1 MSITYLDIRD
11 SAVAQIKAQFAAHNN
26 MHIAAHPG
34 TFNEEEIRRLVTRTP
49 AILTSLMR
57 ISDRDVNDESFCDFV
72 NWVLY
77 RANNQDT
84 LYDGALKIV
93 SALIPVIRSLDAG
106 WGIDG
111 GRGIEAECLYSGSLD
126 KINITL
132 WAVKW
137 RWQVRGAA
145 SDGGILLPGDLDW
158 FEGYNAEHI
167 VDRQN
172 VNDEVFLEV
181 HNAHSNDPNS
191 GEPSGS
197 GAI

>member
-1 MSITYLDIRD
+1 MSVTYLDIRD
-11 SAVAQIKAQFAAHNN
+11 SVVAQIKEQFAGKKQIHV
-26 MHIAAHPG
+26 AAHPG

-93 SALIPVIRSLDAG
+93 SAVIPVIRDMNAG
-106 WGIDG
+106 WSIDG

-137 RWQVRGAA
+137 RWQVRSVAEG
-145 SDGGILLPGDLDW
+145 GGILLPGDLDW
-158 FEGYNAEHI
+158 FEGYTAEHA
-167 VDRQN
+167 VGTQTAEDT
-172 VNDEVFLEV
+172 VELEV
-181 HNAHSNDPNS
+181 IPDGPDESSTYNP
-191 GEPSGS
+191 
-197 GAI
+197 

>member
-1 MSITYLDIRD
+1 MSVTYLDIRN
-11 SAVAQIKAQFAAHNN
+11 SAVAQIQEKFAGQK
-26 MHIAAHPG
+26 HIHVAAHPG

-49 AILTSLMR
+49 AILTSLLR
-57 ISDRDVNDESFCDFV
+57 VSDRDVNDESFCDFV

-84 LYDGALKIV
+84 LYDGALEIV
-93 SALIPVIRSLDAG
+93 SALIPVIRNMDAG
-106 WGIDG
+106 WCIDG

-145 SDGGILLPGDLDW
+145 EGGGILLPGDLDW
-158 FEGYNAEHI
+158 FEGYDAGHI
-167 VDRQN
+167 VGRQDI
-172 VNDEVFLEV
+172 NDEVHLEV
-181 HNAHSNDPNS
+181 DNARSNDPNS
-191 GEPSGS
+191 G
-197 GAI
+197 

>member
-1 MSITYLDIRD
+1 MSVTYLDIRD
-11 SAVAQIKAQFAAHNN
+11 SVVTRLKEQFAGQKNIHV
-26 MHIAAHPG
+26 AAHPG

-72 NWVLY
+72 TWVLY

-93 SALIPVIRSLDAG
+93 SALIPVIRNLDAG
-106 WGIDG
+106 WCIDG

-137 RWQVRGAA
+137 RWQVRGVAE
-145 SDGGILLPGDLDW
+145 GGAILLSEDLDW
-158 FEGYNAEHI
+158 FEGYDAEHI
-167 VDRQN
+167 VGQQDIK
-172 VNDEVFLEV
+172 DEVHVEV
-181 HNAHSNDPNS
+181 HNGHSNDPNT
-191 GEPSGS
+191 G
-197 GAI
+197 

>member
-1 MSITYLDIRD
+1 MSVTYLDVRD
-11 SAVAQIKAQFAAHNN
+11 RVTAQIKEQFAGQKQIHV
-26 MHIAAHPG
+26 AAHPG
-34 TFNEEEIRRLVTRTP
+34 TFDEAEIKRLVTRTP

-93 SALIPVIRSLDAG
+93 SALIPVRRGMDAD
-106 WGIDG
+106 WCIDG

-145 SDGGILLPGDLDW
+145 EGGAILLPEGLDW

-167 VDRQN
+167 VDQQEIK
-172 VNDEVFLEV
+172 DEVHVEV
-181 HNAHSNDPNS
+181 NNAHSNDPNS
-191 GEPSGS
+191 G
-197 GAI
+197 

>member
-1 MSITYLDIRD
+1 MSVTYLNIRD
-11 SAVAQIKAQFAAHNN
+11 RVVARLAEQFAGQKQI
-26 MHIAAHPG
+26 HIAAHPG

-57 ISDRDVNDESFCDFV
+57 VSDRDVNDESFCDFV

-84 LYDGALKIV
+84 LYDGALEIV
-93 SALIPVIRSLDAG
+93 SALIPVIRNMDAG
-106 WGIDG
+106 WCIDG

-137 RWQVRGAA
+137 RWQVRGVAEG
-145 SDGGILLPGDLDW
+145 GGILLPGDLDW
-158 FEGYNAEHI
+158 FEGYDAGHI
-167 VDRQN
+167 VGRQN
-172 VNDEVFLEV
+172 INDEVHLEV
-181 HNAHSNDPNS
+181 DNAHSNDPNS
-191 GEPSGS
+191 G
-197 GAI
+197 

>member
-1 MSITYLDIRD
+1 MSVTYLDIRD
-11 SAVAQIKAQFAAHNN
+11 SAVAQIKEHFAGQKTI
-26 MHIAAHPG
+26 HIAAHPG

-93 SALIPVIRSLDAG
+93 SAVIPVIRNLDAE
-106 WGIDG
+106 WSIDG

-137 RWQVRGAA
+137 RWQVRGAV
-145 SDGGILLPGDLDW
+145 SGGEDGGILMPGDLDW
-158 FEGYNAEHI
+158 FEGYDADHL

-172 VNDEVFLEV
+172 IKDEVHLEV
-181 HNAHSNDPNS
+181 HHAHTDDANS
-191 GEPSGS
+191 G
-197 GAI
+197 

>member
-1 MSITYLDIRD
+1 
-11 SAVAQIKAQFAAHNN
+11 
-26 MHIAAHPG
+26 
-34 TFNEEEIRRLVTRTP
+34 
-49 AILTSLMR
+49 MR

-77 RANNQDT
+77 RANNQDA

-93 SALIPVIRSLDAG
+93 SALIPCLRNLDAG
-106 WGIDG
+106 WSIGG

-145 SDGGILLPGDLDW
+145 FDGEEGAILLPDDLDW
-158 FEGYNAEHI
+158 FEGYNAGT
-167 VDRQN
+167 VVNRQEIK
-172 VNDEVFLEV
+172 DEVFLEV
-181 HNAHSNDPNS
+181 DNGHSNDPNS
-191 GEPSGS
+191 GQPVGS
-197 GAI
+197 RTI

>member
-1 MSITYLDIRD
+1 MSVTYLDIRD
-11 SAVAQIKAQFAAHNN
+11 SVVARLQEKFAGQKQIHV
-26 MHIAAHPG
+26 AAHPG

-49 AILTSLMR
+49 AVLTSLMR

-93 SALIPVIRSLDAG
+93 SALIPAIRNMDAE
-106 WGIDG
+106 WCIDG

-137 RWQVRGAA
+137 RWQVRGVAE
-145 SDGGILLPGDLDW
+145 GGAILLPEDLDR
-158 FEGYNAEHI
+158 FEGYNADHV
-167 VDRQN
+167 VDRQAAKDT
-172 VNDEVFLEV
+172 VDLEIVPYDPEDE
-181 HNAHSNDPNS
+181 
-191 GEPSGS
+191 
-197 GAI
+197 GASY

>member
-1 MSITYLDIRD
+1 MSVTYLDIRD
-11 SAVAQIKAQFAAHNN
+11 SVVAQIKEQFAGQKQIHV
-26 MHIAAHPG
+26 AAHPG

-93 SALIPVIRSLDAG
+93 SALIPVIRNLDAG
-106 WGIDG
+106 WSIDG

-137 RWQVRGAA
+137 RWQVRGAVF
-145 SDGGILLPGDLDW
+145 DGEEGAILLPDDLDW
-158 FEGYNAEHI
+158 FEGYDAGTI
-167 VDRQN
+167 VDRQEI
-172 VNDEVFLEV
+172 NDEVHLEV
-181 HNAHSNDPNS
+181 DNGHSDDPNS
-191 GEPSGS
+191 G
-197 GAI
+197 

>member
-1 MSITYLDIRD
+1 MSVTYLDIRN
-11 SAVAQIKAQFAAHNN
+11 SVVAQIKEQFAGQKSIHV
-26 MHIAAHPG
+26 AAHPG

-93 SALIPVIRSLDAG
+93 SALIPCLRNLNARWS
-106 WGIDG
+106 IDG

-137 RWQVRGAA
+137 RWQVRGAVF
-145 SDGGILLPGDLDW
+145 DGEEGAILLPDDLDW
-158 FEGYNAEHI
+158 VEGYDAGTI
-167 VDRQN
+167 VDRQEI
-172 VNDEVFLEV
+172 NDEVHLEV
-181 HNAHSNDPNS
+181 DNGHSDDPNS
-191 GEPSGS
+191 G
-197 GAI
+197 